1 MSTQTSEG
9 LSDGYLKLL
18 EPSPHIPARTKAL
31 STSFWNLKITALRL
45 LTAIHSYGGLFTLQF
60 HLQIDTG
67 QVTSAACMCKSFPPV
82 VRVIRLKC
90 FNVEL
95 LYLRSPG
102 TDIHRTWFNFPLS
115 TQRFALHARP
125 SGGGPRRPLSF
136 SRANA
141 ALVPSL
147 SPRMSESFLIGPMDP
162 WDGSSN
168 PEMVLA
174 ISVLRVYGNRPQREH
189 IIIYCPRSP
198 KNIRTITMCNY
209 IVRMYGPTV
218 KGVELQESSGA
229 APLVVQDAGWDA
241 FGARCSYTPNKRGGV
256 VQGVNWIRRVTGQV
270 SLADVVV
277 KDEGLGK
284 MNWAEF
290 RSLPR
295 NALKSWSTVIYSR
308 EIRTKQGISKMQQR
322 KKTETHQ
329 RSKVEKDRRI
339 SHEENK
345 TCAYRKVHKRKQRF
359 CTIRHPPCP
368 SSAGPHANAVH
379 ASGHSTPDRGIA
391 LQQLEPR
398 IHDTQRGRT
407 QEGAISL
414 APIGHGVDD
423 AFDAAP
429 DPTTIPSRTSRP
441 SLQRDLR
448 KSVVRRVFSTSGE
461 DGSWGLGFSDPPAR
475 AVGPLRHARPARPTA
490 GTARAGPDIF
500 SFSKHFDRSD
510 SSYKT
515 LRISPN
521 MLASETDTILNLGV
535 CTERASRLCDRRVKD
550 ED

>member
-1 MSTQTSEG
+1 
-9 LSDGYLKLL
+9 
-18 EPSPHIPARTKAL
+18 
-31 STSFWNLKITALRL
+31 
-45 LTAIHSYGGLFTLQF
+45 
-60 HLQIDTG
+60 
-67 QVTSAACMCKSFPPV
+67 MCKSFPPV

-198 KNIRTITMCNY
+198 KNIRTITMSYECTS
-209 IVRMYGPTV
+209 TV

-448 KSVVRRVFSTSGE
+448 KSVVRRVFCASFAARMDRGDWDSQTLPLEPSDRSGTPV
-461 DGSWGLGFSDPPAR
+461 PP
-475 AVGPLRHARPARPTA
+475 RPTA
-490 GTARAGPDIF
+490 GPARAGPDIF

-521 MLASETDTILNLGV
+521 MLASETDTISV
-535 CTERASRLCDRRVKD
+535 CVRNEHRGFVTVV
-550 ED
+550 